1 MLVRLL
7 GISNV
12 EIYSSNVDEST
23 DAALSPDEIV
33 LELALRKSRLIAKQL
48 TAQERVGVVLGADT
62 LVYLNNRVL
71 NKPTDEAD
79 AKRMLRELS
88 TNTHQVFTGVA
99 LIDLNSGTEESWVV
113 TTSVTFR
120 ELADDE
126 INSYVAS
133 GSPLDKAGA
142 YGIQEDFGAVFVS
155 HIEGDYYNV
164 VGLPI
169 SSLYVR
175 LRAFAPELFA
185 SKARLIEQNREA

>member
-7 GISNV
+7 GIPNV
-12 EIYSSNVDEST
+12 EILSSNVDEST
-23 DAALSPDEIV
+23 DEALAPDEIV
-33 LELALRKSRLIAKQL
+33 LELALRKSRFIAKQL
-48 TAQERVGVVLGADT
+48 TTRERTGVVLGADT
-62 LVYLNNRVL
+62 LVYLNDRVL
-71 NKPTDEAD
+71 NKPTDPAD

-88 TNTHQVFTGVA
+88 GNTHQVFTGVA
-99 LIDLNSGTEESWVV
+99 LIDLTTGVEESWVV
-113 TTSVTFR
+113 TTAVTFR
-120 ELADDE
+120 ALDE
-126 INSYVAS
+126 AEIESYVAS

-175 LRAFAPELFA
+175 LRTFAPALFA
-185 SKARLIEQNREA
+185 L